1 MHIHACVHT
10 CWYTHTYAHAYTH
23 ACTHARIWHF
33 AHTTAPP
40 GMQELAG
47 FGHGL
52 PLSRTYARY
61 WGGDISVFSVE
72 NWGVDSYIRLGV
84 PSNLHGHET
93 PAWQK
98 RDELHAEART
108 GVY

>member
-1 MHIHACVHT
+1 MHT
-10 CWYTHTYAHAYTH
+10 CWYPHTYAHAY
-23 ACTHARIWHF
+23 THARIWHF